1 MKPRFS
7 NRYKER
13 ILTTINKAEDQ
24 DQLSRGFDIFIMVLI
39 VLNVFA
45 VIVETVE
52 PVYQAYKAYFYYFEL
67 FTIVVFSVEYVIRVW
82 VCTLED
88 RYSHPVWGRIKY
100 VLSLEALIDL
110 LAILPFYLPL
120 FLSMDARFLRILRL
134 FRLLRV
140 FKLGRYSVAFQLI
153 VNVLRKRKEELLITF
168 TLLIVMLILAASL
181 MYYIE
186 HEAQPEVF
194 TSIPATMWWAIATL
208 TTVGYGD
215 VYPVTPLGKLLG
227 SFIAIL
233 GIGIF
238 ALPTGIIATSFERE
252 LADREK
258 NRKATRQNEQRPN
271 HL

>member
-1 MKPRFS
+1 MNKPFALKTKR
-7 NRYKER
+7 R
-13 ILTTINKAEDQ
+13 ILSTINKAEDQ
-24 DQLSRGFDIFIMVLI
+24 DKVSRRFDIFIMVLI

-45 VIVETVE
+45 VIIETVDAIYTK
-52 PVYQAYKAYFYYFEL
+52 YQVIFYYFEL
-67 FTIVVFSVEYVIRVW
+67 FTIVVFTVEYVVRIW
-82 VCTLED
+82 ACTLMEK
-88 RYSHPVWGRIKY
+88 YSHPFWGRIKY
-100 VLSLEALIDL
+100 ILSMEAIIDL

-120 FLSMDARFLRILRL
+120 VVALDARFLRVLRL

-153 VNVLRKRKEELLITF
+153 VNVLKKRKEELFITL

-186 HEAQPEVF
+186 HEAQPDVF

-215 VYPVTPLGKLLG
+215 VYPVTGLGKLLG

-252 LADREK
+252 LAEREK
-258 NRKATRQNEQRPN
+258 NKKAARRNDHSQ
-271 HL
+271 

>member
-1 MKPRFS
+1 MNKPFAINTKR
-7 NRYKER
+7 R
-13 ILTTINKAEDQ
+13 ILSTINKAEEQ
-24 DQLSRGFDIFIMVLI
+24 DKLSRGFDIFIMVLI

-45 VIVETVE
+45 VIVETVK
-52 PVYQAYKAYFYYFEL
+52 PIYTKYYLLFYYFEL
-67 FTIVVFSVEYVIRVW
+67 FTIIVFSIEYLIRIW
-82 VCTLED
+82 ACTLIEK
-88 RYSHPVWGRIKY
+88 YSHPVWGRIKY
-100 VLSLEALIDL
+100 MLSIEAIIDL

-120 FLSMDARFLRILRL
+120 VVALDARFLRILRL

-153 VNVLRKRKEELLITF
+153 INVLRKRKEELFITL
-168 TLLIVMLILAASL
+168 TLLVVMLILAASL

-215 VYPVTPLGKLLG
+215 VYPVTSLGKLLG

-252 LADREK
+252 LAEREK
-258 NRKATRQNEQRPN
+258 NKKAARQHDQKQ
-271 HL
+271 L

>member
-1 MKPRFS
+1 MNKPFAINTKR
-7 NRYKER
+7 R
-13 ILTTINKAEDQ
+13 ILSTINKAEEQ
-24 DQLSRGFDIFIMVLI
+24 DPVSRGFDIFVMVLI

-45 VIVETVE
+45 VIIETVDSIYNR
-52 PVYQAYKAYFYYFEL
+52 YQTVFYYFEL
-67 FTIVVFSVEYVIRVW
+67 FTIIVFSVEYAVRLW
-82 VCTLED
+82 ACTLIEK
-88 RYSHPVWGRIKY
+88 YKHPIWGRIKY
-100 VLSLEALIDL
+100 MLSIEAIIDL
-110 LAILPFYLPL
+110 MAILPFYLPL
-120 FLSMDARFLRILRL
+120 VVSLDARFLRVLRL

-153 VNVLRKRKEELLITF
+153 INVLRKRKEELFITL
-168 TLLIVMLILAASL
+168 TLLLVMLILAASL

-215 VYPVTPLGKLLG
+215 VYPVTGLGKLLG

-252 LADREK
+252 LAEREK
-258 NRKATRQNEQRPN
+258 NKKVARQNDHQR
-271 HL
+271 